1 MQPTKFIYQNN
12 QAFSE
17 ALARLNTDQRA
28 AVAAIEGPV
37 LVIAGPGT
45 GKTQVLTAR
54 IGNILLETDTQPH
67 NILCL
72 TFTDAGVTA
81 MRERLLQWIG
91 AEAHRVHIFT
101 FHSFCNAIIQENVA
115 QFGYREWQPLSD
127 LEHVEI
133 IRELMSEL
141 PSEHPLIRNKANI
154 FYYERHLAT
163 LFDHFKEEGWEVTDV
178 KRNIAQYI
186 ADMPTNSAYT
196 YKVNTKQNKKGDL
209 KQGEI
214 DEETKKMS
222 HLAVAADLYPRYLHK
237 LQDRR
242 RYDFN
247 DMIAWVTRAFQQNA
261 MLLRRYQEQYL
272 YVLIDEYQDT
282 NGAQNRLLQQ
292 LISYWDKPNIF
303 IVGDDDQSI
312 YEFQGARLKNLTD
325 FYSAYKTDIE
335 LFVLKENYR
344 STQHILDTAGKLIQ
358 TNTRR
363 IVNEIEGV
371 TLQKVL
377 HAKATFAQLP
387 EKPFYTIYPN
397 RTQEEIA
404 IVQHIETLQ
413 KSGVELH
420 EIAILYAQHRQA
432 EGIIALLE
440 RRGIA
445 YTTKRRMNV
454 LDHPI
459 IQQIRFILRYISIE
473 TAKPYSAEELLF
485 KILHFDFWDI
495 ALSDLAKCA
504 FWMVEQ
510 QEKNITVFWRDMLS
524 DVDMLL
530 IDSNLRFKNSDNIR
544 NTGELLQQLFQT
556 ATNQSPLKLIEQLLN
571 RTGIVSKI
579 AAHADKKKLIQV
591 VTSFFNFVESETQ
604 RNPRLTIA
612 RLLEML
618 DSMDA
623 NRLAVP
629 LNDAMQSEKGV
640 QLMTA
645 HASKGLEFS
654 YVFLPDCV
662 KIRWENQQKQ
672 HQNQFKYPD
681 TLTFS
686 GEEDAL
692 EARRRLFYVAM
703 TRAKAG
709 LFLSSAQLDK
719 DGKPLETTRFIAE
732 IEDFIHSS
740 TQNVAP
746 NDVLAAQFDLLSEA
760 PMPKIPYLEEE
771 ILETLLKN
779 FRLSITSL
787 NSFLQCPLGFY
798 YEYILK
804 IPRASS
810 EAATF
815 GTVMHVTL
823 HRYFEDMLRN
833 NHYFAD
839 TSVALEYFRAEMER
853 KMGYFG
859 MGSYRRFSERGAQHL
874 KSFIQKYRPTWHRD
888 VRLEAKLTNIPFKN
902 VPLTGVIDKIEI
914 KEKQILHL
922 TDYKT
927 GNFDAK
933 KITRPSKKNPNGSIY
948 WRQMVFYK
956 LLTENHPTWRAYTVK
971 SAAIDWIEPD
981 EKGNFHYSTI
991 EFELD
996 DTLAMTKIIT
1006 NAYEKIKTHDF
1017 FQGCKK
1023 KDCAWCNLQR
1033 QATWET
1039 RPASLV
1045 NEELEGLDD

>member
-1 MQPTKFIYQNN
+1 MQSSKFIHQNN

-17 ALARLNTDQRA
+17 ALARLNEAQRA

-101 FHSFCNAIIQENVA
+101 FHSFCNTIIQENIE

-127 LEHVEI
+127 LEQVEI
-133 IRELMSEL
+133 IRELMNEL

-163 LFDHFKEEGWEVTDV
+163 LFDHFKKEGWSVATV
-178 KRNIAQYI
+178 KRDIQQYI
-186 ADMPTNSAYT
+186 ADLPQKSAFV
-196 YKVNTKQNKKGDL
+196 YKVKTKQNKKGDP

-222 HLAVAADLYPRYLHK
+222 HLVVAADLFPRYLQK

-247 DMIAWVTRAFQQNA
+247 DMIAWVTRAFQQNP

-282 NGAQNRLLQQ
+282 NGAQNHLLKQ

-325 FYSAYKTDIE
+325 FYTAYKADIE
-335 LFVLKENYR
+335 IFVLKENYR
-344 STQHILDTAGKLIQ
+344 SSQYILDTAGKLIQ

-377 HAKATFAQLP
+377 QANATFAALP
-387 EKPFYTIYPN
+387 EKPQYRLFPN

-404 IVQHIETLQ
+404 IVHHIETLQ
-413 KSGVELH
+413 KSCVELH

-454 LDHPI
+454 LDHPL

-473 TAKPYSAEELLF
+473 IAKPYSAEELLF
-485 KILHFDFWDI
+485 KILHFDFWEI
-495 ALSDLAKCA
+495 AMSDLAKCA
-504 FWMVEQ
+504 FWKVEQ
-510 QEKNITVFWRDMLS
+510 QEKNITIFWRDMLS
-524 DVDMLL
+524 DIDMIL
-530 IDSNLRFKNSDNIR
+530 INSNLRFKNSQNII
-544 NTGELLQQLFQT
+544 NVGELLQQLFVT
-556 ATNQSPLKLIEQLLN
+556 AINQPPLKLIEQLLN

-579 AAHADKKKLIQV
+579 AVHDDKKKLIQV
-591 VTSFFNFVESETQ
+591 VSSFFNFVESETQ

-623 NRLAVP
+623 NSLAVP
-629 LNDAMQSEKGV
+629 LNDAMQHEKGV

-645 HASKGLEFS
+645 HASKGLEFG
-654 YVFLPDCV
+654 YVFMPDCV
-662 KIRWENQQKQ
+662 KSRWDTQQRQ
-672 HQNQFKYPD
+672 HHHQFKYPD

-709 LFLSSAQLDK
+709 FFLSSAQLDK
-719 DGKPLETTRFIAE
+719 EGKPLETTRFMDEIA
-732 IEDFIHSS
+732 DFIVKS
-740 TQNVAP
+740 NENIDP
-746 NDVLAAQFDLLSEA
+746 KEVLSAQFDLLKEA
-760 PMPKIPYLEEE
+760 PVSKIPFLEPD
-771 ILETLLKN
+771 ILDSLLKN

-815 GTVMHVTL
+815 GTVMHATL

-839 TSVALEYFRAEMER
+839 TKVALEYFQVEMER

-859 MGSYRRFSERGAQHL
+859 ASAYKRFSERGRQHL
-874 KSFIQKYRPTWHRD
+874 KAFIQKYRATWQRD
-888 VRLEAKLTNIPFKN
+888 VRLETKLTNIPLKN

-914 KEKQILHL
+914 KEKQMLHL

-933 KITRPSKKNPNGSIY
+933 KITRPTKKNPNGSIY

-956 LLTENHPTWRAYTVK
+956 LLTENHPNWRLHTVK
-971 SAAIDWIEPD
+971 TAAIDWIEPD
-981 EKGNFHYSTI
+981 EKGNFHYSLI
-991 EFELD
+991 EFEPED
-996 DTLAMTKIIT
+996 ATAMTKIII
-1006 NAYEKIKTHDF
+1006 NAYEKIKSHDF
-1017 FQGCKK
+1017 FNGCQK

-1033 QATWET
+1033 QATWEM